1 MDIFVSPELSPIWMQ
16 HLICLCVIIIRFST
30 YEYSIS
36 MLTQRKMLVTSALPY
51 ANGHLHLGHLVEHI
65 QTDIWV
71 RTHKMLGV
79 QCISVCGDD
88 AHGTPIMLKA
98 EQMGITPEEL
108 TAQIKLSHERDF
120 NAFAINY
127 DCYHTTHSS
136 ENQILA
142 SAIYEQ
148 LQAGGDIIKKT
159 IRQAFDPE
167 KKMFLPDRYVKGTCP
182 KCGAQDQ
189 YGDNCEVCG
198 ATYSPTDLIDAVSAI
213 SGAKPIEKDSEHYF
227 FDLPK
232 YETLLKNWTANGHL
246 QTEVANKLE
255 EWFAAG
261 LKQWDISRDAPY
273 FGFPIPGTKDKYFY
287 VWLDAPIGYMASFKK
302 YCDEQ
307 GVSFEEFWDKDSKTE
322 LYHFVGKDIVY
333 FHALFWPAMLAA
345 SGHRMPTA
353 VYTHG
358 FLTVDGQKMS
368 KSRGTFLEARTYL
381 AHLHPE
387 YLRYYFAAKLNG
399 RVDDLDLNFDD
410 FTSRVNADLVGKVVN
425 IASRCAGFINK
436 RFDNCLSSSL
446 SKPQL
451 YADLVA
457 VRESVIDSFVARDY
471 ARAIRQIMDC
481 ADKVNQ
487 YIDANKP
494 WVLAKDDNR
503 LSEVHAICT
512 MGINLF
518 RILITYLKPVVP
530 MMAQAAEQFLNC
542 DALTW
547 DSIDRP
553 LLDHRINTF
562 QPLMVRVE
570 KEKIDAMFAQ
580 NKESLMTA
588 PVVEQKQG
596 TEENTIS
603 IDDFAKVDLRIA
615 KIVSASPVEGADKL
629 LCLKLDLG
637 DCQKQVFAGIK
648 SAYNPDD
655 LVGRLT
661 VMVANLAPRTMR
673 FGVSEGMVLAA
684 GDGKG
689 IFLLQPDAGA
699 LPGMKV
705 K

>member
-1 MDIFVSPELSPIWMQ
+1 MATE
-16 HLICLCVIIIRFST
+16 
-30 YEYSIS
+30 
-36 MLTQRKMLVTSALPY
+36 RKMLVTSALPY

-71 RTHKMLGV
+71 RTHKMLGI
-79 QCISVCGDD
+79 QCLSVCGDD

-98 EQMGITPEEL
+98 EQLGITPEEL
-108 TAQIKLSHERDF
+108 TAEIKLSHERDF
-120 NAFAINY
+120 SAFAIDY
-127 DCYHTTHSS
+127 DCYHTTHSP
-136 ENQILA
+136 ENQALA

-148 LQAGGDIIKKT
+148 LKAGGNIIKKT
-159 IRQAFDPE
+159 IRQAYDPE
-167 KKMFLPDRYVKGTCP
+167 KQMFLPDRYVKGTCP
-182 KCGAQDQ
+182 KCGAVDQ

-198 ATYSPTDLIDAVSAI
+198 ATYSPTDLVDAVSAI
-213 SGAKPIEKDSEHYF
+213 SGAKPIEKESEHYF
-227 FDLPK
+227 FDLPR
-232 YETLLKNWTANGHL
+232 YEQLLKEWTSQGHL
-246 QTEVANKLE
+246 QIEVANKLN
-255 EWFAAG
+255 EWFEAG

-273 FGFPIPGTKDKYFY
+273 FGFPIPGTTDKFFY

-307 GVSFEEFWDKDSKTE
+307 GIFFDEFWNKDSKTE

-345 SGHRMPTA
+345 SGHRTPTA

-358 FLTVDGQKMS
+358 FLTIDGQKMS

-381 AHLHPE
+381 NHLNPE

-410 FTSRVNADLVGKVVN
+410 FTNRVNADLVGKVVN

-436 RFDNCLSSSL
+436 RFANRLSSSL
-446 SKPQL
+446 SEPQL
-451 YADLVA
+451 YADLVNLRA
-457 VRESVIDSFVARDY
+457 AIVEAFVGRDY

-494 WVLAKDDNR
+494 WVLAKDPER

-518 RILITYLKPVVP
+518 RILMTYLKPVLP
-530 MMAQAAEQFLNC
+530 IMAKAAEQFLNC
-542 DALTW
+542 APLSW
-547 DSIDRP
+547 NSIDTP
-553 LLDHRINTF
+553 LLNHEIRDF

-570 KEKIDAMFAQ
+570 KDKIEAMFAQ
-580 NKESLMTA
+580 NRESASAATNA
-588 PVVEQKQG
+588 SSKKSES
-596 TEENTIS
+596 TEPTIS
-603 IDDFAKVDLRIA
+603 IDEFAKVDLRIA
-615 KIVSASPVEGADKL
+615 KIVSAEPVEGADKL
-629 LCLKLDLG
+629 LRLRLDLG
-637 DCQKQVFAGIK
+637 DSQKQVFAGIK
-648 SAYNPDD
+648 SAYTPED

-689 IFLLQPDAGA
+689 IYLLQPDAGA

>member
-1 MDIFVSPELSPIWMQ
+1 MATE
-16 HLICLCVIIIRFST
+16 
-30 YEYSIS
+30 
-36 MLTQRKMLVTSALPY
+36 RKMLVTSALPY

-71 RTHKMLGV
+71 RTHKMLGI
-79 QCISVCGDD
+79 QCLSVCGDD

-98 EQMGITPEEL
+98 EQLGITPEEL
-108 TAQIKLSHERDF
+108 TAEIKLSHERDF
-120 NAFAINY
+120 SAFAIDY
-127 DCYHTTHSS
+127 DCYHTTHSP
-136 ENQILA
+136 ENQALA

-148 LQAGGDIIKKT
+148 LKAGGNIIKKT
-159 IRQAFDPE
+159 IRQAYDPE
-167 KKMFLPDRYVKGTCP
+167 KQMFLPDRYVKGTCP
-182 KCGAQDQ
+182 KCGAVDQ

-198 ATYSPTDLIDAVSAI
+198 ATYSPTDLVDAVSAI
-213 SGAKPIEKDSEHYF
+213 SGAKPIEKESEHYF
-227 FDLPK
+227 FDLPR
-232 YETLLKNWTANGHL
+232 YEQLLKEWTSQGHL
-246 QTEVANKLE
+246 QIEVANKLN
-255 EWFAAG
+255 EWFEAG

-273 FGFPIPGTKDKYFY
+273 FGFPIPGTTDKFFY

-307 GVSFEEFWDKDSKTE
+307 GIFFDEFWNKDSKTE

-345 SGHRMPTA
+345 SGHRTPTA

-358 FLTVDGQKMS
+358 FLTIDGQKMS

-381 AHLHPE
+381 NHLNPE

-410 FTSRVNADLVGKVVN
+410 FTNRVNADLVGKVVN

-436 RFDNCLSSSL
+436 SFANRLSSSL
-446 SKPQL
+446 SEPQL
-451 YADLVA
+451 YADLVNLRA
-457 VRESVIDSFVARDY
+457 AIVEAFVGRDY

-494 WVLAKDDNR
+494 WVLAKDPER

-518 RILITYLKPVVP
+518 RILMTYLKPVLP
-530 MMAQAAEQFLNC
+530 IMAKAAEQFLNC
-542 DALTW
+542 APLSW
-547 DSIDRP
+547 NSIDTP
-553 LLDHRINTF
+553 LLNHEIRDF

-570 KEKIDAMFAQ
+570 KDKIEAMFAQ
-580 NKESLMTA
+580 NRESASAATNA
-588 PVVEQKQG
+588 SSKKSES
-596 TEENTIS
+596 TEPTIS
-603 IDDFAKVDLRIA
+603 IDEFAKVDLRIA
-615 KIVSASPVEGADKL
+615 KIVSAEPVEGADKL
-629 LCLKLDLG
+629 LRLRLDLG
-637 DCQKQVFAGIK
+637 DSQKQVFAGIK
-648 SAYNPDD
+648 SAYTPED

-689 IFLLQPDAGA
+689 IYLLQPDAGA

>member
-1 MDIFVSPELSPIWMQ
+1 M
-16 HLICLCVIIIRFST
+16 
-30 YEYSIS
+30 
-36 MLTQRKMLVTSALPY
+36 
-51 ANGHLHLGHLVEHI
+51 
-65 QTDIWV
+65 
-71 RTHKMLGV
+71 
-79 QCISVCGDD
+79 
-88 AHGTPIMLKA
+88 
-98 EQMGITPEEL
+98 
-108 TAQIKLSHERDF
+108 TAQIKLSHESDF
-120 NAFAINY
+120 RAFAIDY
-127 DCYHTTHSS
+127 DCYHTTHSP
-136 ENQILA
+136 ENQALA
-142 SAIYEQ
+142 TAIYEK

-159 IRQAFDPE
+159 IRQAFDPV
-167 KKMFLPDRYVKGTCP
+167 KQMFLPDRYVKGTCP
-182 KCGAQDQ
+182 KCGALDQ

-198 ATYSPTDLIDAVSAI
+198 ATYSPTDLIDSVSAI

-227 FDLPK
+227 FDLPR
-232 YETLLKNWTANGHL
+232 YETLLKEWTVNGHL
-246 QTEVANKLE
+246 QTEVSNKLS
-255 EWFAAG
+255 EWFDAG

-302 YCDEQ
+302 YCDLN
-307 GVSFEEFWDKDSKTE
+307 GVSFDEFWNKDSTTE

-345 SGHRMPTA
+345 SGYRMPTA
-353 VYTHG
+353 VFTHG

-410 FTSRVNADLVGKVVN
+410 FTNRVNADLVGKVVN

-436 RFDNCLSSSL
+436 RFDNQLSNVL
-446 SKPQL
+446 CEPQL
-451 YADLVA
+451 YADLLN
-457 VRESVIDSFVARDY
+457 VREPVMEAFISRDY

-494 WVLAKDDNR
+494 WVLAKEEDR
-503 LSEVHAICT
+503 LPEVHAICT

-518 RILITYLKPVVP
+518 RILMTYLKPVVP
-530 MMAQAAEQFLNC
+530 MMAKGAEQFLNC
-542 DALTW
+542 DSLLWT
-547 DSIDRP
+547 SIDTP
-553 LLDHRINTF
+553 LLNHTINTF

-570 KEKIDAMFAQ
+570 KDKIEAMFAQ
-580 NKESLMTA
+580 TKEILMTVA
-588 PVVEQKQG
+588 EVETKQ
-596 TEENTIS
+596 EDDKNTIN
-603 IDDFAKVDLRIA
+603 IDEFSKVDLRIA
-615 KIVSASPVEGADKL
+615 KIIAAEPVEGADKL
-629 LCLKLDLG
+629 LRLTLDLG
-637 DCQKQVFAGIK
+637 DKQKQVFAGIK
-648 SAYNPDD
+648 SAYDAEE

-689 IFLLQPDAGA
+689 IYLLQPDAGA

>member
-1 MDIFVSPELSPIWMQ
+1 MATE
-16 HLICLCVIIIRFST
+16 
-30 YEYSIS
+30 
-36 MLTQRKMLVTSALPY
+36 RKMLVTSALPY

-71 RTHKMLGV
+71 RTHKMLGI

-98 EQMGITPEEL
+98 EQMGITPEALIAE
-108 TAQIKLSHERDF
+108 IKLSHERDF
-120 NAFAINY
+120 EAFAIHY
-127 DCYHTTHSS
+127 DSYHTTHSP
-136 ENQILA
+136 ENQALA
-142 SAIYEQ
+142 AAIYEQ
-148 LQAGGDIIKKT
+148 LQARGDIIKKT
-159 IRQAFDPE
+159 IRQAYDPV
-167 KKMFLPDRYVKGTCP
+167 KQMFLPDRYVKGTCP

-227 FDLPK
+227 FDLPR
-232 YETLLKNWTANGHL
+232 YEELLKKWTSNGHL
-246 QTEVANKLE
+246 QSEVANKLS
-255 EWFAAG
+255 EWFEAG

-273 FGFPIPGTKDKYFY
+273 FGFQIPGIKDKYFY

-302 YCDEQ
+302 YCDEH
-307 GVSFEEFWDKDSKTE
+307 GLSFAEYWNKDSKTE

-410 FTSRVNADLVGKVVN
+410 FTNRVNADLVGKVVN

-436 RFDNCLSSSL
+436 RFDNHLSGTL
-446 SKPQL
+446 SEPQL
-451 YADLVA
+451 YADLIR
-457 VRESVIDSFVARDY
+457 VRESIIDAFVARDY

-481 ADKVNQ
+481 ADQVNQ

-494 WVLAKDDNR
+494 WVLAKETDR
-503 LSEVHAICT
+503 LPEVHAICT

-518 RILITYLKPVVP
+518 RILITYLKPVLP

-542 DALTW
+542 EPLMW
-547 DSIDRP
+547 RSIDVP
-553 LLDHRINTF
+553 LLNHRIHAF

-580 NKESLMTA
+580 TKESLMTTA
-588 PVVEQKQG
+588 PIEHKGDPEKHTV
-596 TEENTIS
+596 N

-615 KIVSASPVEGADKL
+615 KIVGAESVDGADKL
-629 LCLKLDLG
+629 LRLTLDLG
-637 DCQKQVFAGIK
+637 DSQKQVFAGIK
-648 SAYNPDD
+648 SAYAPED
-655 LVGRLT
+655 LLGRLT

-689 IFLLQPDAGA
+689 IYLLQPDAGA

>member
-1 MDIFVSPELSPIWMQ
+1 
-16 HLICLCVIIIRFST
+16 
-30 YEYSIS
+30 
-36 MLTQRKMLVTSALPY
+36 MLVTSALPY

-120 NAFAINY
+120 KAFAIDY
-127 DCYHTTHSS
+127 DCYHTTHSP

-182 KCGAQDQ
+182 KCGALDQ

-410 FTSRVNADLVGKVVN
+410 FTNRVNADLVGKVVN

-436 RFDNCLSSSL
+436 RFDNCLSHSL
-446 SKPQL
+446 SEPQL

-494 WVLAKDDNR
+494 WVLAKEDDR
-503 LSEVHAICT
+503 LPEVHAICT

-518 RILITYLKPVVP
+518 RILITYLKPVLP

-547 DSIDRP
+547 DSINQP

-648 SAYNPDD
+648 SAYNPED